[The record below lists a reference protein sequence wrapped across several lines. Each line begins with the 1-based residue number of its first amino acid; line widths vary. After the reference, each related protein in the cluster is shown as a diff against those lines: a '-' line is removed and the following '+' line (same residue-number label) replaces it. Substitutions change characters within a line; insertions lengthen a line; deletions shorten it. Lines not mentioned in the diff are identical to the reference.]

1 MPVAKSRTSGSSA
14 TGGLLVSSV
23 WGVGDVPEAACHRP
37 GAYPRFGYR
46 PAAGRMR
53 GTAVGREVFPIDRA
67 TWDQLVEHS
76 WSDFPYEVCG
86 LLGIRPDGGAAHF
99 PIPNAERSMTYYVME
114 PKPLL
119 RAMREIEDEGWGLAI
134 YHSHTHTQAY
144 PSATDIRL
152 AAYPEA
158 TYLIVTLQDRDHPD
172 IRAFSIVDGEVT
184 EKDVVLREPA
194 V

>member
-1 MPVAKSRTSGSSA
+1 VTA
-14 TGGLLVSSV
+14 TDDLITPPATLA
-23 WGVGDVPEAACHRP
+23 DATPTAAAATDAAAP
-37 GAYPRFGYR
+37 G
-46 PAAGRMR
+46 PAGPAF
-53 GTAVGREVFPIDRA
+53 ELDRA
-67 TWDQLVEHS
+67 TWDRLVEHA

-86 LLGIRPDGGAAHF
+86 LLGVRDDGSVAHY

-119 RAMREIEDEGWGLAI
+119 RAMREIEDQGWELAI

-158 TYLIVTLQDRDHPD
+158 TYLIVTLQDRDRPD
-172 IRAFSIVDGEVT
+172 VRGFSIVDGVVT
-184 EKDVVLREPA
+184 ERPVTVREVA
-194 V
+194 A

>member
-1 MPVAKSRTSGSSA
+1 MPTLGHGPPRA
-14 TGGLLVSSV
+14 LL
-23 WGVGDVPEAACHRP
+23 
-37 GAYPRFGYR
+37 GYR
-46 PAAGRMR
+46 PTPPGVRHDAVREEVVVGLSTSAAEPAQVAS
-53 GTAVGREVFPIDRA
+53 TATFALDAA
-67 TWDQLVEHS
+67 TWDALVEHA

-86 LLGIRPDGGAAHF
+86 LLGVRPDGGLVHF
-99 PIPNAERSMTYYVME
+99 PIDNAERSMTYYVMDA
-114 PKPLL
+114 KQLL

-172 IRAFSIVDGEVT
+172 VRGFSIVDGVVT
-184 EKDVVLREPA
+184 EQHVVVPDREVA
-194 V
+194 